1 MFENWIKSIPTV
13 HISINLC
20 GRSIYTNWDV
30 LICVFN
36 TISPNVLL
44 FSPTSREC
52 IFLLFVL
59 LVPVFCFSYFK
70 CLRISDYECECVCVC
85 AYCENTLG
93 ESVNVLCCLF
103 FLVSMRTRMATTSN
117 DEQQRLSVCS
127 SKRSLFLLYCCC
139 CCSFIKQ
146 GEEEEISTKRKHKK
160 INEERL
166 CNNLSMYNNYNKNN
180 NVIVVL
186 HVPSY
191 THSLI
196 HTHAHTLIRR

>member
-1 MFENWIKSIPTV
+1 MFERVSN
-13 HISINLC
+13 NLC
-20 GRSIYTNWDV
+20 GRSIYTNCDF
-30 LICVFN
+30 LISLFII
-36 TISPNVLL
+36 ISPNVLL

-70 CLRISDYECECVCVC
+70 CLRIRDYMCECVYVHIVRIHWERVWMFCVVC
-85 AYCENTLG
+85 
-93 ESVNVLCCLF
+93 F
-103 FLVSMRTRMATTSN
+103 FLLVSMRTRMATTSN

-139 CCSFIKQ
+139 CCCSFIKH

-166 CNNLSMYNNYNKNN
+166 CNNLSMYNNCNKNN

>member
-13 HISINLC
+13 PISINLC
-20 GRSIYTNWDV
+20 GRSIYTNWDF
-30 LICVFN
+30 LFCVFN

-70 CLRISDYECECVCVC
+70 CLRISDYECEWVCVC

-103 FLVSMRTRMATTSN
+103 FFFLLVWGREWRRRRTTYNNASVCVVVKGVCFYCIVAVVVPSSN
-117 DEQQRLSVCS
+117 KEKKKRFQQRGS
-127 SKRSLFLLYCCC
+127 
-139 CCSFIKQ
+139 I
-146 GEEEEISTKRKHKK
+146 RK
-160 INEERL
+160 
-166 CNNLSMYNNYNKNN
+166 
-180 NVIVVL
+180 
-186 HVPSY
+186 
-191 THSLI
+191 
-196 HTHAHTLIRR
+196 